1 MINVIIFHHTQWE
14 VFFQI
19 KFHMKFHSFHLGMKS
34 RVNRN
39 FFIPGRD
46 FISVTCKRT
55 LKLYKFYK
63 KASVIESLL
72 SKTLSPHTYNCTSN
86 DTLTNVFLWIYPCEN
101 MFSSLHFTPVCI
113 HRYSTNICS
122 WNFPKIHREM
132 PVPDSLDSSG
142 NVF

>member
-1 MINVIIFHHTQWE
+1 
-14 VFFQI
+14 
-19 KFHMKFHSFHLGMKS
+19 MKFHSFHLGMKS

-86 DTLTNVFLWIYPCEN
+86 DTLTGVFQWIYLCKN
-101 MFSSLHFTPVCI
+101 ILSLLNSRKYAFTDVLQY
-113 HRYSTNICS
+113 RCS
-122 WNFPKIHREM
+122 WNFSQNSQEKACTRLSWLQHRCFPE
-132 PVPDSLDSSG
+132 

>member
-1 MINVIIFHHTQWE
+1 MLLCFHHTQWE

-86 DTLTNVFLWIYPCEN
+86 DTLTDVFLWIYPCEN
-101 MFSSLHFTPVCI
+101 IASFHTSMHSQIFYKYMFLKFPQNSQGNACTRL
-113 HRYSTNICS
+113 S
-122 WNFPKIHREM
+122 WFQRKCFLKNF
-132 PVPDSLDSSG
+132 
-142 NVF
+142 